1 MFLAIDKNDLN
12 LMESCIEQV
21 TLDTVLE
28 FDKEHGAS
36 PLHLCVKKL
45 AGSSRDL
52 TMVRRLYASEWF
64 DSTVV
69 DREGHTVLQCALA
82 LGDDELV
89 KALIQLEIAEA
100 DGGTACYKIMRHNSL
115 PIVKTFLAMQCYE
128 RMEEFQHLTSALMQL
143 TMKQFSLAS
152 EVRVYVMWKMSAFG
166 FEHLSGNWSGVKDPN
181 EWKQHMKVVRECWS
195 VISEKYDT
203 GLYADI
209 DDTLLH
215 QLQAWHNHCY
225 FLKHNQFLA
234 HLPMSEALF
243 CVAIFVSIH
252 TDSVP
257 EYRLL
262 VTKRLVIDVVRMI
275 TDQLT
280 IATNFLETMHSDLFA
295 VAKPFEIEIF
305 SRKEAIVVDM
315 MSKVAN
321 AVIPHK
327 NHLTKLLENKR
338 ANLWPTNADRL
349 IKEMAERVRTIDPAW
364 TEQRMDELNDF
375 ITKSKQLFIEQI
387 RIRLPPVSHP
397 QNVVTRLTSEWRKGR
412 TTESI
417 LPELIAEEAFKLHH
431 LMRFKDRRIKRKLL
445 KCYAKTKQ
453 FYSLQ
458 KMLCYSAQ
466 IKPLEKESTHTDIM
480 CMQGV
485 MQTLGEAL
493 KNTTNSANL
502 PGKIQ
507 DVMKAIVTPH
517 FVKQNKSLREMFSH
531 GVPLHRLLAPNV
543 DDRKL
548 CKEFYSKFG
557 PIRIV
562 FQLLYVVLVADVKYS
577 FYGQLRSCQSFEL
590 FQSLARYAGHTKEL
604 EESQQ
609 KQYEEV
615 KEYFKN
621 IKATFTEEAKK
632 ESIRNMRE
640 YELWRNDVETKCGIV
655 DEIGDFLNYTNDLQ
669 LSSVTSLGY
678 CSDDLPSVKRML
690 DWFLNKLSGV
700 KRIYRRWLCNWRNIH
715 VNLSR
720 VESKEA
726 RQTLDY
732 FPCTFSQL
740 LRSAVC
746 EFDCSQELDSLSHTR
761 QLAQELGLADKLDEE
776 ALQSLCARLKSYY
789 NNVFYLDNK
798 WKVLTAFCKQ
808 HKIARNERLA
818 RQLLSKDQEVLQQYY
833 DDTRNRLLAI
843 LEEHQLHT
851 GRNYRNYLAHDVLSY
866 DLLTYSSKAL
876 LEYELEHPL
885 DETDERDLPRILS
898 IINYPSS
905 SRTLNLTVT
914 QFVQAEGW
922 NNAEKFLEELMVL
935 ASSII

>member
-1 MFLAIDKNDLN
+1 
-12 LMESCIEQV
+12 
-21 TLDTVLE
+21 
-28 FDKEHGAS
+28 
-36 PLHLCVKKL
+36 
-45 AGSSRDL
+45 
-52 TMVRRLYASEWF
+52 MVRRLYASEWF

-89 KALIQLEIAEA
+89 RALIQKIEIAEA

-115 PIVKTFLAMQCYE
+115 PIVKTFLAMQRYE

-152 EVRVYVMWKMSAFG
+152 NVRVYVMWKLSAFG
-166 FEHLSGNWSGVKDPN
+166 FEHLSGDWSGVKDPN

-203 GLYADI
+203 GLYTDI

-280 IATNFLETMHSDLFA
+280 IAKDFLETMHSDLFA

-305 SRKEAIVVDM
+305 SQKEAIVLDM

-338 ANLWPTNADRL
+338 AMLWPTNADRL
-349 IKEMAERVRTIDPAW
+349 IKEMAERVRKIDPAW
-364 TEQRMDELNDF
+364 TEQRMDELNEF
-375 ITKSKQLFIEQI
+375 KTKSKQLIIEQI

-453 FYSLQ
+453 FYSLR
-458 KMLCYSAQ
+458 KMLRYSAQ
-466 IKPLEKESTHTDIM
+466 IKPLENESTHTDIM

-531 GVPLHRLLAPNV
+531 GVPLHRLLAPYV

-562 FQLLYVVLVADVKYS
+562 FQLLYIVLVADIKYS

-590 FQSLARYAGHTKEL
+590 FQSLARYASHNKEL
-604 EESQQ
+604 EASQQ
-609 KQYEEV
+609 KQYEE
-615 KEYFKN
+615 
-621 IKATFTEEAKK
+621 
-632 ESIRNMRE
+632 
-640 YELWRNDVETKCGIV
+640 
-655 DEIGDFLNYTNDLQ
+655 
-669 LSSVTSLGY
+669 
-678 CSDDLPSVKRML
+678 
-690 DWFLNKLSGV
+690 
-700 KRIYRRWLCNWRNIH
+700 RIYSRWRSNWRNIH
-715 VNLSR
+715 VNLSC
-720 VESKEA
+720 VDSKEA

-732 FPCTFSQL
+732 FPCTFSHL

-746 EFDCSQELDSLSHTR
+746 EFDCSQEFDSLAQTR

-776 ALQSLCARLKSYY
+776 ALQSLCARLKPYY
-789 NNVFYLDNK
+789 NNVFYLDSK

-808 HKIARNERLA
+808 HKIAWNERLA

-833 DDTRNRLLAI
+833 DDTRNTLLAI
-843 LEEHQLHT
+843 LEERQLHT
-851 GRNYRNYLAHDVLSY
+851 VDGLVAVECGNFPTRTLVALMKIQLDLCEMLIAVQYFGDSFHYMKHSIPMIQGRNYRNYLAHDVLSY
-866 DLLTYSSKAL
+866 DLLTYSSKIQGGGK
-876 LEYELEHPL
+876 ECRK
-885 DETDERDLPRILS
+885 DC
-898 IINYPSS
+898 
-905 SRTLNLTVT
+905 
-914 QFVQAEGW
+914 
-922 NNAEKFLEELMVL
+922 
-935 ASSII
+935 